1 MGGAVLR
8 AVPGYVLPTDLA
20 GAALYVKPPAGAT
33 VVGAHADAPR
43 APSTADAHGVG
54 RAVGGRRLRASGPH
68 GGGLRQEPRR
78 RAFSDGSTAVAHYNI
93 LPPFA
98 SQVAALGTHLA
109 DVAWLPREYPT
120 RSGARRR

>member
-43 APSTADAHGVG
+43 APSTAALTVSVG
-54 RAVGGRRLRASGPH
+54 PSA
-68 GGGLRQEPRR
+68 GGGFERWTSRR
-78 RAFSDGSTAVAHYNI
+78 WATARA
-93 LPPFA
+93 A
-98 SQVAALGTHLA
+98 S
-109 DVAWLPREYPT
+109 
-120 RSGARRR
+120 S